1 MAFPSGV
8 NTRSPIFAA
17 GTAWSTVTAVPSS
30 ASAPAVGSVTTL
42 TLASA
47 SPPSLSA
54 KLNSSSAKVCAVS
67 SSVVTDAA
75 NAVGAALAARFTVT
89 V

>member
-17 GTAWSTVTAVPSS
+17 GTAWSTVAAVPSS

-47 SPPSLSA
+47 SPSLSA